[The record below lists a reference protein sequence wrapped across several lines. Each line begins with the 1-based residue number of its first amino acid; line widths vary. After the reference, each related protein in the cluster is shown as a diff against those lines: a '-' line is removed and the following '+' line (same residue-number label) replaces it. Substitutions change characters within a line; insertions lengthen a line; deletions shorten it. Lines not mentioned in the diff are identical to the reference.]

1 MSLWLTVGEHI
12 LSTPDLMILNG
23 IVLDDNEPI
32 FSEPWE
38 AQAFAL
44 VIGLYEK
51 DAFTWTEWA
60 DVLSKTIHADDGF
73 TPYYELWLKA
83 LETIVMQKSL
93 TNETEITNRKS
104 EWQKALLAT
113 PHGEPIELQNAYK
126 S

>member
-1 MSLWLTVGEHI
+1 MTAGGRI
-12 LSTPDLMILNG
+12 LNTPDLSSLKG
-23 IVLDDNEPI
+23 IVLDNEEPV

-51 DAFTWTEWA
+51 NAFTWNEWA
-60 DVLSKTIHADDGF
+60 EVLSKTIHSDDGC

-83 LETIVMQKSL
+83 LEKIVTQKAL
-93 TNETEITNRKS
+93 ANESEITNRKQA
-104 EWQKALLAT
+104 WQKALLAT
-113 PHGEPIELQNAYK
+113 PHGQPIELQNADK

>member
-1 MSLWLTVGEHI
+1 MN
-12 LSTPDLMILNG
+12 TPDLKSLKDIL
-23 IVLDDNEPI
+23 LDGDEPV

-51 DAFTWTEWA
+51 QAFTWNEWA
-60 DVLSKTIHADDGF
+60 DVLSKTIHSDDGC

-93 TNETEITNRKS
+93 TNETELAHRKS
-104 EWQKALLAT
+104 EWQNALLAT
-113 PHGEPIELQNAYK
+113 PHGQPIELQNTHK

>member
-1 MSLWLTVGEHI
+1 MSWLIVGEVI
-12 LSTPDLMILNG
+12 LNMPDLGLLDG
-23 IVLDDNEPI
+23 IVLDQDEPV

-51 DAFTWTEWA
+51 GAFTWNEWA
-60 DVLSKTIHADDGF
+60 TVLSSTIHSDDGC
-73 TPYYELWLKA
+73 TSYYELWLKA
-83 LETIVMQKSL
+83 LETIVMQKAL
-93 TNETEITNRKS
+93 ANKDEIFVRKT

-113 PHGEPIELQNAYK
+113 PHGQPIELQNAHK

>member
-1 MSLWLTVGEHI
+1 M
-12 LSTPDLMILNG
+12 STPDLTSLNG
-23 IVLDDNEPI
+23 IVLDNDEPV

-51 DAFTWTEWA
+51 QAFTWTEWA
-60 DVLSKTIHADDGF
+60 DVLSKTIHADDGC

-83 LETIVMQKSL
+83 LETMVMQKSL
-93 TNETEITNRKS
+93 THEKEMSDRQHQ
-104 EWQKALLAT
+104 WQQALLAT
-113 PHGEPIELQNAYK
+113 PHGQPIELKNAHK